1 MSRRIL
7 LLPLIALAAAPLAAQ
22 ETAPDSA
29 TIARGK
35 AIFEGRG
42 LCYSCH
48 GRNGE
53 GVLGPTTQL
62 NAGKTE
68 WLHHDGSVAGILA
81 VIKAG
86 IEGGKSKSGQVM
98 PPLGG
103 ARLSDEQAAQVA
115 AYVWALHRKPLKP

>member
-1 MSRRIL
+1 MRRL
-7 LLPLIALAAAPLAAQ
+7 KLFLPMMALAAAPLAAQ
-22 ETAPDSA
+22 EAAPDSA

-48 GRNGE
+48 GKNGE
-53 GVLGPTTQL
+53 GMLGPTTQL
-62 NAGKTE
+62 NAGKAE
-68 WLHHDGSVAGILA
+68 WLHSDGSVAGILA
-81 VIKAG
+81 VVKSG
-86 IEGGKSKSGQVM
+86 IDGGKSKSGQVM

-103 ARLSDEQAAQVA
+103 ARLNDDQAAQVA